1 MASIGPQLPP
11 HLTRQ
16 RDDNEDE
23 EQRPGPSVG
32 PAIPPHLMNRQQHHD
47 EDEDDDEYAGAGPA
61 LPQDLATKRPSQMGL
76 NEGADPS
83 SGIGP
88 SLPARLQNRPRGPEP
103 PADESDEDDYMPA
116 LPPDLHKPGAQSAS
130 TSSLP
135 PYALPKRVIGPSF
148 PTRPPQDSDD
158 EEIGPLPPSADD
170 LAYEKSGVEEFLE
183 RERRREQQ
191 AKEAAEPKKLQRDAW
206 MLAPP
211 SSSELLG
218 SLDPTKLRSKRT
230 FGGGSA
236 RSGGEK
242 EGMEL
247 WTETPQERLE
257 RLKAEVSGKRK
268 RAGDKADMS
277 AEEMAERERKRRRDE
292 EIEMRVQEHN
302 KYSAR
307 TSSLLDMHA
316 SQYKGDKKDK
326 KDDVIWDH
334 ERDMSLGGRLMD
346 DGKRKDIIKDARG
359 LGGRFERGKTGGY
372 L

>member
-11 HLTRQ
+11 HLLR
-16 RDDNEDE
+16 RNGDEREEE
-23 EQRPGPSVG
+23 EQEAGPSVG
-32 PAIPPHLMNRQQHHD
+32 PAMPAHLLNRRDQED
-47 EDEDDDEYAGAGPA
+47 EDEDDADDLGPA
-61 LPQDLATKRPSQMGL
+61 LPPDLATKRFKPQRSDDD
-76 NEGADPS
+76 EERS

-88 SLPARLQNRPRGPEP
+88 SLPPHLQRRPTVPSQPVE
-103 PADESDEDDYMPA
+103 ESDEDDYMPA
-116 LPPDLHKPGAQSAS
+116 LPPDLHKSETRSGSTMTGSAS
-130 TSSLP
+130 AP
-135 PYALPKRVIGPSF
+135 PRRVMGPSF
-148 PTRPPQDSDD
+148 PTGPPSDSEDD
-158 EEIGPLPPSADD
+158 EIGPLPPTVDD
-170 LAYEKSGVEEFLE
+170 LAHEKSGVEEFLE
-183 RERRREQQ
+183 RERRREEQ
-191 AKEAAEPKKLQRDAW
+191 AKQAAEPKKLQRDAW

-218 SLDPTKLRSKRT
+218 NLDPTRLRSKRT
-230 FGGGSA
+230 LGGGSA
-236 RSGGEK
+236 KSGGEK
-242 EGMEL
+242 EGIEL

-257 RLKAEVSGKRK
+257 RLKAEVTGKRK

-292 EIEMRVQEHN
+292 EIERRVQEHN
-302 KYSAR
+302 KRSER

-316 SQYKGDKKDK
+316 SNAKGDKKDK
-326 KDDVIWDH
+326 KDEMIWDH